1 MIPIKL
7 ELTNFLSYRETAVLE
22 FDGIHL
28 ACISGLNGAGKSSIL
43 DGITWAL
50 FGESRSKSDDDVVN
64 RLAAVRNDTAE
75 VKFIF
80 QLEGSTY
87 RVIRRKQARKATVLE
102 LQVAGDGDR
111 WKALSESK
119 VRETQAAIENLLS
132 MNYDTFSNA
141 SFLLQGKADEF
152 TMRNANQ
159 RKEILA
165 QLLGVNQW
173 DRYKEAASER
183 RKLEEGQ
190 LGLLDSRL
198 ADIDVELAEETDR
211 ATALDTA
218 KREYEEITGR
228 LAIQEKLLDQLRRV
242 EEAIKHQRQSVK
254 NLSDNLARS
263 QRVVA
268 NLQQT
273 QTQRTQERAGYQTL
287 LDQAETIEANYA
299 AWQTAERKLHDWQAK
314 ANAFHAIQQ
323 QKRPHE
329 LTIERERSRLTQRQR
344 ELEAQGQ
351 RVATMRAERETVA
364 ANVENGRQ
372 RLEVLGQQVAKLAEQ
387 EAAWHEARA
396 ELQRL
401 EGERKLLLQEQTQ
414 LQAHARKVEVLQKEQ
429 PITEKNLRE
438 ALAALAAATAETAA
452 LAGHQL
458 RHGVALADLDKVKA
472 EQTPLKEAG
481 EKLKDRIER
490 LQAESGSECPLCG
503 QTLTAGHRQA
513 VLAELEAEREQKREN
528 YRYNQSRIQQLTAEI
543 ADLAERVKQSGR
555 WEREQQSQQQ
565 RQATAEARLA
575 EIERVVTEWQ
585 EGGAARLAE
594 VEKGLADQSPLA
606 GLQERVKEL
615 SAAAQ
620 ERARLEKERPDVQGR
635 LSAAEARLAEIERV
649 TAEWDSAGPAE
660 LTAVREQL
668 ANDQIAPEAQAA
680 LVALEKE
687 AAGIGYEAAAH
698 DAARQER
705 DALNS
710 APTHHQELKQAEAA
724 ARPLDDTLADL
735 ARQVVEQES
744 HLAELKRQHDEAAAQ
759 LETMVAGDGDLAAV
773 EKEVFQL
780 RETQIAANRRVGV
793 AQQKLEVLGD
803 RRKQQAQLTE
813 DRAHLTHRIQRLKL
827 LEKACGRDG
836 VQALLI
842 ERALPEIE
850 DYTNELL
857 DRLTGG
863 EMRVMFDTQ
872 KALKTADRMAETLDI
887 RIIDGIGERPYANYS
902 GGERFR
908 VDFAIRIAL
917 SKVLAK
923 RAGARL
929 QTLVIDEGFGSQDPA
944 GRQRLVEAINTI
956 QEDFARI
963 LVITHIDELR
973 DAFPVRIEVEKG
985 TAGSRIRV
993 V

>member
-43 DGITWAL
+43 DGMTWAL
-50 FGESRSKSDDDVVN
+50 FGVSRSKSDDDVVN
-64 RLAAVRNDTAE
+64 RRAAANSDTAE
-75 VKFIF
+75 VKFVF
-80 QLEGSTY
+80 KLENSTY
-87 RVIRRKQARKATVLE
+87 RVIRRKQARKVSVLE
-102 LQVAGDGDR
+102 LQISGEDGR
-111 WKALSESK
+111 WKPLSESK
-119 VRETQAAIENLLS
+119 LRETQAAIENLLS

-152 TMRNANQ
+152 TTRSANQ

-173 DRYKEAASER
+173 DNYKEAAAER

-190 LGLLDSRL
+190 LGLLDGRL
-198 ADIDVELAEETDR
+198 ADIELELTEEAERAAGLEAAKVELEG
-211 ATALDTA
+211 
-218 KREYEEITGR
+218 IGGR
-228 LAIQEKLLDQLRRV
+228 LSIQEKLLEQLRRV
-242 EEAIKHQRQSVK
+242 EEAIKQKRQYVK
-254 NLSDNLARS
+254 DLTDNLARS
-263 QRVVA
+263 QRMLT
-268 NLQQT
+268 NSQQT
-273 QTQRTQERAGYQTL
+273 QAQRSQERAAYQEI
-287 LDQAETIEANYA
+287 LDQAEAILANYK
-299 AWQTAERKLHDWQAK
+299 AWQAAEATLHEWQNK
-314 ANAFHAIQQ
+314 SNAFHAVQQ

-344 ELEAQGQ
+344 ELEAQAQ
-351 RVATMRAERETVA
+351 RVATMRVERETVA
-364 ANVENGRQ
+364 SNVATGQQ
-372 RLEVLGQQVAKLAEQ
+372 RSAELGQQVLTLAEQ

-401 EGERKLLLQEQTQ
+401 EGERKLLLQEQSQ
-414 LQAHARKVEVLQKEQ
+414 LQSAARRVESLQKER
-429 PITEKNLRE
+429 PVTEKNLQE
-438 ALAALAAATAETAA
+438 AEAALIAATAEVTA
-452 LAGHQL
+452 LVGYQL
-458 RHGVALADLDKVKA
+458 RQGSAMAELDNLKA
-472 EQTPLKEAG
+472 EQAPLKEAG
-481 EKLKDRIER
+481 EKVKDRIER

-503 QTLTAGHRQA
+503 QPLTEQHRQA
-513 VLAELEAEREQKREN
+513 ILTELETEREQKREL
-528 YRYNQSRIQQLTAEI
+528 YRLNQARIQRLTAEI
-543 ADLAERVKQSGR
+543 ADLIERTKQRSR
-555 WEREQQSQQQ
+555 LEREQQAQQQ

-575 EIERVVTEWQ
+575 EIERAIDEWQ
-585 EGGAARLAE
+585 AGGAVRLAE
-594 VEKGLADQSPLA
+594 VDKLLVDQSALA
-606 GLQERVKEL
+606 AQQERVKEL

-620 ERARLEKERPDVQGR
+620 EKARLEKERQDVQR
-635 LSAAEARLAEIERV
+635 QLSAAEARLAEIERV
-649 TAEWDSAGPAE
+649 TAEWDSSGPAE
-660 LTAVREQL
+660 LAALKEQL
-668 ANDQIAPEAQAA
+668 TANQIAPEAQTA
-680 LVALEKE
+680 LASLEKE
-687 AAGIGYEAAAH
+687 AAKIGYDPAGHEQ
-698 DAARQER
+698 ARQER
-705 DALNS
+705 DVLNN
-710 APTHHQELKQAEAA
+710 APTRHQELKQAEAA
-724 ARPLDDTLADL
+724 ARPLDDALADL
-735 ARQVVEQES
+735 AGRVAEQEN
-744 HLAELKRQHDEAAAQ
+744 HLAELKRQHEEAAGQ
-759 LETMVAGDGDLAAV
+759 LEAMVAGDGDLATV
-773 EKEVFQL
+773 EKEVFDL
-780 RETQIAANRRVGV
+780 REEGIAANRRLAV
-793 AQQKLEVLGD
+793 AQQRLAVLAE
-803 RRKQQAQLTE
+803 RRKQQTQLTE
-813 DRAHLTHRIQRLKL
+813 DRASLTHRIQRLKL

-863 EMRVMFDTQ
+863 EMRVLFETQ
-872 KALKTADRMAETLDI
+872 KALKTSDRLAETLDI
-887 RIIDGIGERPYANYS
+887 RIIDGVGERPYANYS

-973 DAFPVRIEVEKG
+973 DAFPTRIEVEKG
-985 TAGSRIRV
+985 AGGSRITV